1 MAIVQRNTKVLHRK
15 EWQMMT
21 PAPVFAA
28 IGSFMVAPQSGYFDV
43 CLFVQTATLHYLYH
57 HDEDSWV
64 QIPSGALAGSFG
76 AGACGEYHPW
86 SATYTASGGSTT
98 TVTVAAATHNLSYG
112 NVGTVIEFVSS
123 GTNSGLRRTITAID
137 TSSGGAGTITL
148 TLDSAVTT
156 AVLSSHTFRLTTGR
170 FFVLNAG
177 TIAAGS
183 FRIFDVATLSWS
195 SPTTTGLPASI
206 GTDGR
211 LVCAYNYNE
220 AQATGTA
227 TAGAATTLTNSA
239 KTWTTNQWTNYQVR
253 ITAGTGL
260 GQTRTIASNTGTVLT
275 VSAAWTTNP
284 DATSKYEIEA
294 NEDWIYYLGNGSV
307 TMYRYSISANTW
319 TTLAP
324 TTARAG
330 APSLGMGAVVIGKS
344 GETTWANE
352 SVILD
357 GRYIYSPRG
366 GNVSTIDRFD
376 IAGGTAGAGAWQAIT
391 YVGTETFS
399 TGSSY
404 FAMGRYIYMRKDGTN
419 RFFKYSIR
427 SNYVEPFTT
436 DLFPDGS
443 PTVGQ
448 KIWVKNLDTT
458 NTVQWVYSL
467 ANNGTAL
474 RRVMII

>member
-1 MAIVQRNTKVLHRK
+1 MAVTQLNTKVLHRK

-21 PAPVFAA
+21 PAPVATAA
-28 IGSFMVAPQSGYFDV
+28 GAFVIAPETGNFDV
-43 CLFVQTATLHYLYH
+43 CLYVQSATVHYLYH

-64 QIPSGALAGSFG
+64 QIPSGALAGTFG

-137 TSSGGAGTITL
+137 TSGGGAGTITL
-148 TLDSAVTT
+148 TLDSAVST
-156 AVLSSHTFRLTTGR
+156 AVLNTHTFRLTTGR

-177 TIAAGS
+177 TLAAGS
-183 FRIFDVATLSWS
+183 FRVFDVATLSWS
-195 SPTTTGLPASI
+195 SLTITGLPATV

-220 AQATGTA
+220 IQATGTA

-253 ITAGTGL
+253 ITAGTGM

-284 DATSKYEIEA
+284 DATSVYAIEA
-294 NEDWIYYLGNGSV
+294 NEDWIYFLGNNAV

-324 TTARAG
+324 TTARAS
-330 APSLGMGAVVIGKS
+330 APVAGMGAVAIGKS
-344 GETTWANE
+344 GETVWANE
-352 SVILD
+352 SVIQD

-366 GNVSTIDRFD
+366 GATATIDRFD
-376 IAGGTAGAGAWQAIT
+376 IAGGTSGAGAWQALT
-391 YVGTETFS
+391 YVGTETFTS
-399 TGSSY
+399 GSSY
-404 FAMGRYIYMRKDGTN
+404 FAMGRYIYMRKDATN

-436 DLFPDGS
+436 DLFPDGAALL
-443 PTVGQ
+443 GQ
-448 KIWVKNLDTT
+448 KIWVKNLDSTAA
-458 NTVQWVYSL
+458 VQWVYSL
-467 ANNGTAL
+467 ANTGTPL